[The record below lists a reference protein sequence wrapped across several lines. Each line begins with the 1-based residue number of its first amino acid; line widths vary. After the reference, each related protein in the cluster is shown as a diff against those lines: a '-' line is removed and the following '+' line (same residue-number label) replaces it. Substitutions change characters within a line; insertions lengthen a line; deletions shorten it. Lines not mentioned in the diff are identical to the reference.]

1 MPKFLT
7 ALALASLAALP
18 LVSCSS
24 PADAGCEA
32 QPGPHSS
39 QVKVTGPFGVQPTV
53 TMPPAFDVTKTE
65 RSVVVNGSGKSAVEG
80 ELVQTHYAVYNAST
94 GQPVE
99 LTPGAI
105 WGEGNF
111 VIDKAQKDA
120 LPGLYKSLLCSKAG
134 DRVVSAVPSNELFGA
149 LGVDMSKQGIGK
161 SDTVVFIF
169 DVSKVGP
176 APTATP
182 TPTAAPTPTPLS
194 LPTPAAWVDNVPTV
208 DLSGSV
214 PVVTLPSTPPPA
226 QLELKVLT
234 EGTGADVAAMSNV
247 QVTIDY
253 QGISWDTKKIFD
265 QSFGTGSPK
274 TLPVNGVIQGF
285 AAAIVGQK
293 VGSTVIVSIPP
304 KYAYGEGTI
313 SDADLKGQTLVF
325 LITIHE
331 AAAK

>member
-7 ALALASLAALP
+7 ALALASLVALP

-39 QVKVTGPFGVQPTV
+39 QVKVTGTFGDQPTV
-53 TMPPAFDVTKTE
+53 TMPPAFDATTTE
-65 RSVVVNGSGKSAVEG
+65 RSVLVNGSGERAVEG

-99 LTPGAI
+99 LTPGAV

-120 LPGLYKSLLCSKAG
+120 LPGLYKSLLCSRAG
-134 DRVVSAVPSNELFGA
+134 DRVVSAVPPSELFGA

-161 SDTVVFIF
+161 TDTVVFIF

-176 APTATP
+176 APTP

-194 LPTPAAWVDNVPTV
+194 LPTPGDWVDNVPTV

-234 EGTGADVAAMSNV
+234 EGTGAEVAAMSNV

-253 QGISWDTKKIFD
+253 QGISWDTKRIFD
-265 QSFGTGSPK
+265 QSFGTGKPAK
-274 TLPVNGVIQGF
+274 FPVAGVIQGF
-285 AAAIVGQK
+285 AAAIVGHK

-304 KYAYGEGTI
+304 KYAYGEGAI
-313 SDADLKGQTLVF
+313 NDADLKGQTLVF
-325 LITIHE
+325 LITIHD
-331 AAAK
+331 AAAE